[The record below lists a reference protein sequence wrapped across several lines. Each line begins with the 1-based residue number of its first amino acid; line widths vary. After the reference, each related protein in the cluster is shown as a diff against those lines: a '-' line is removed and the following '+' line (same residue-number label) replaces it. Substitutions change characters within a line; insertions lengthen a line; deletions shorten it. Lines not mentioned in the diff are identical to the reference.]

1 MKKVEVLHYE
11 GCEDGLWMEIEADG
25 EKEKVTI
32 PMDNEAINEYLGEH
46 YPEEKAALRETEE
59 YDLEDERRANDEY
72 IGKISDAYQ
81 MHEEEI
87 DTYFMTKCIKEEYG
101 KDTEVVFP
109 L

>member
-1 MKKVEVLHYE
+1 MKKVEVLYYE
-11 GCEDGLWMEIEADG
+11 GCTEGLWAKIRADEEEEII
-25 EKEKVTI
+25 TI

-46 YPEEKAALRETEE
+46 YPEEKAALRETDE

-87 DTYFMTKCIKEEYG
+87 DTYFMTKFIKEEYG
-101 KDTEVVFP
+101 KDAEVVFS